1 MIKFKNVSNSE
12 SAELIKNKEDLLIL
26 DVRTDM
32 EVSYGKI
39 PNSLNIELSEL
50 EYGYTLIE
58 PYKEKPILVYCK
70 AGVRSAV
77 ACDYLSQLGFKD
89 LYNLETGIMGYDGEL
104 E

>member
-1 MIKFKNVSNSE
+1 MTNFKNIGSSE
-12 SAELIKNKEDLLIL
+12 SNELIKKEKDLLIL
-26 DVRTDM
+26 DVRTEM
-32 EVSYGKI
+32 EVSFGKI

-70 AGVRSAV
+70 AGVRSAI
-77 ACDYLSQLGFKD
+77 ACDYLSRLGFKE
-89 LYNLETGIMGYDGEL
+89 LYNLDTGIMGYEGEL

>member
-1 MIKFKNVSNSE
+1 MSNFKNIGNLESNK
-12 SAELIKNKEDLLIL
+12 LIQEEKELLIL

-32 EVSYGKI
+32 EVSLGKI

-70 AGVRSAV
+70 AGVRSAI
-77 ACDYLSQLGFKD
+77 ACDYLSRLGFKD
-89 LYNLETGIMGYDGEL
+89 LYNLDVGIMGYDGEL

>member
-1 MIKFKNVSNSE
+1 MSNFKNIENLE
-12 SAELIKNKEDLLIL
+12 MNKLIKEEKDLLIL

-32 EVSYGKI
+32 EVRQGSI

-70 AGVRSAV
+70 AGVRSAI
-77 ACDYLSQLGFKD
+77 ACDYLSRLGFKE
-89 LYNLETGIMGYDGEL
+89 LYNLDGGIMSYDGDL

>member
-1 MIKFKNVSNSE
+1 MSSFKNIGNLESNK
-12 SAELIKNKEDLLIL
+12 LIKEEKDLLIL

-32 EVSYGKI
+32 EVNQGKI

-70 AGVRSAV
+70 AGVRSV
-77 ACDYLSQLGFKD
+77 IACDYLSRLGFKD
-89 LYNLETGIMGYDGEL
+89 LYNLDGGIMFYDGEL